1 MIQASFGSNYSEVL
15 QEDREILRNVNRQL
29 KKIFLFFGI
38 DVFFCF
44 FSAAVDTIFYIYD
57 FVPKMFLEFFFISII
72 TISVTILLLLRRKVL
87 CIIGGFSYLIG
98 GCMGWLYKIIFICY
112 IIFGSKVNKFFDKL
126 YSEQYWHIILFVVQI
141 GIIVVRLYTCYLIK
155 MMYKSLG
162 FYESYRREKEHA
174 EFLEKLGNKMDED
187 KNNGNDNKDGN
198 NNVCEIKFDDEEEDA
213 EQYNENQI

>member
-15 QEDREILRNVNRQL
+15 QEDREILRSVNRQL

-141 GIIVVRLYTCYLIK
+141 GIIGVRLYTCYLIK